1 MTGQFTRIKKNN
13 KIENLQKDGF
23 IDLWQVV
30 IVLELTCKNL
40 RKCQY
45 CQGFCEPNYF
55 ADEWR
60 DFEILTALLPSYRK
74 YDDDLLDLED
84 DDDVDTGDT
93 TDDIYKGLGS
103 WHYR

>member
-1 MTGQFTRIKKNN
+1 
-13 KIENLQKDGF
+13 LQKDGF